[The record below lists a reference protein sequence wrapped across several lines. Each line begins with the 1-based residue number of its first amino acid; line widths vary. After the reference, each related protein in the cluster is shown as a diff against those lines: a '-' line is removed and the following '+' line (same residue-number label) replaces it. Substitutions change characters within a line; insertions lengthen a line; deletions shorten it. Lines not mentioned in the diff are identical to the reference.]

1 MDYRELD
8 SRDRRLIIVAS
19 PERALEL
26 SRRIDWKAVAT
37 RSLPLASAAWSF
49 TWRFTSGPVDIFLY
63 KVLKGEMQPP
73 HPLGD
78 LRTAREVLKVQKN
91 LPYPLFDLR
100 TVRDQFNFPINHP
113 IDGLAYVCCEAEPN
127 LYVPLAS
134 FHQYMY
140 EAKLAAFHELCANL
154 GVHRC
159 TVVYAEED
167 GQDITMRVRASGIPT
182 QIGPVSGGLSTSAT
196 HRSSET
202 TAVFAEYPSPNR
214 PLTEI
219 RSGWMNGEP
228 T

>member
-1 MDYRELD
+1 
-8 SRDRRLIIVAS
+8 
-19 PERALEL
+19 
-26 SRRIDWKAVAT
+26 
-37 RSLPLASAAWSF
+37 
-49 TWRFTSGPVDIFLY
+49 
-63 KVLKGEMQPP
+63 MQPP

-228 T
+228 TWVMMQKLRFERNLERWRAEFVYSNDMGINANAAAKVAGVGIDIGGKFAEMHQKKWIFDVEFWPHAAT